1 MIKDKSINIPVT
13 LGEAKTS
20 TMCLLPF
27 MHLHTWPS
35 GQVFPCCVYDS
46 KHPIGNMNEASLQ
59 DIWNNDE
66 IRTLRKQLVEGE
78 IPTNC
83 RRCFQR
89 EDEGISSFRLYRNAQ
104 YYTEDTINAVRS
116 ALENDYKIDDFHL
129 YYWDFRNSNLCNMT
143 CRTCGP
149 ELSSKWHEDSK
160 AIWGLYLYPDNNG
173 LVESAGKQLQEIHDI
188 IDRDVDK
195 VLHVYFAGGEP
206 LINDMHYYILNK
218 LIEHERF
225 DVTISYNTNLL
236 HLQYKNYDL
245 VEMWDKFNRIE
256 VWASI
261 DAIGP
266 RAEYIRQGT
275 NWSRVDANLKTMLEN
290 KHIEFKVTPVISLLN
305 VLHIPDF
312 ISYMM
317 DLGLECW
324 QIYMS
329 NILLDPLTYH
339 LAMLPRNLKMQVRE
353 SFAEFLLDLENKGY
367 GERTIEY
374 YRNSFSGI
382 TNYLNVD
389 IGDHDNRIKIAQ
401 NFIYVTETLDRV
413 RKQNF
418 LETFPELKEYW
429 DTCAGIPQPPWRKD
443 KMENTHG
450 QWRKD
455 KIKNV

>member
-1 MIKDKSINIPVT
+1 MIESKSIIIPTRV
-13 LGEAKTS
+13 EDSRQS

-27 MHLHTWPS
+27 MHLHTWPA

-46 KHPIGNMNEASLQ
+46 QHPIGNTNESSLE

-66 IRTLRKQLVEGE
+66 MRALRKQLVEGE

-89 EDEGISSFRLYRNAQ
+89 EDEGISSFRLYRNEQ
-104 YYTEDTINAVRS
+104 YYTEDTINAEHNVR
-116 ALENDYKIDDFHL
+116 ANDYKIDDFSL

-160 AIWGLYLYPDNNG
+160 AIWGRYLYPDNNG
-173 LVESAGKQLQEIHDI
+173 LVESAGKRLQEIHDI

-245 VEMWDKFNRIE
+245 VEMWDKFNRVE

-266 RAEYIRQGT
+266 KAEYIRRGT
-275 NWSRVDANLKTMLEN
+275 NWSKVEANLKTLLEN
-290 KHIEFKVTPVISLLN
+290 KHIDLKVTPVISIFN
-305 VLHIPDF
+305 VLHMPDF
-312 ISYMM
+312 INYMVDIGM
-317 DLGLECW
+317 SLTQIGLH
-324 QIYMS
+324 
-329 NILLDPLTYH
+329 NILLDPLAYH
-339 LAMLPRNLKMQVRE
+339 ISMLPASTKNQVRE
-353 SFAEFLLDLENKGY
+353 LYAQFLIDKHNEGY
-367 GERTIEY
+367 SERGISLLR
-374 YRNSFSGI
+374 YRLNGI
-382 TNYLNVD
+382 KNYLSVD
-389 IGDHDNRIKIAQ
+389 IGDQESRIKNAQ
-401 NFIYVTETLDRV
+401 NFIYLTETLDRV
-413 RKQNF
+413 RKENF
-418 LETFPELKEYW
+418 LDTFPELKDYW
-429 DTCAGIPQPPWRKD
+429 DICAEVPQPSWRTKKD
-443 KMENTHG
+443 
-450 QWRKD
+450 
-455 KIKNV
+455 V